1 MGLCIL
7 KNRGMT
13 LLPYIMIRQKKRLKL
28 YAIMLLSLMFLFTQ
42 IGFAAAKELA
52 IIVNKSFPA
61 IVLTNKDI
69 KEIYLGQRE
78 IIEGIRLRPVDQDYN
93 QAIRKAFMQRVIN
106 LPVDAY
112 TTYWNNRI
120 FQRGGIPPVLRK
132 SSEEVVRLL
141 VETDGAIGYVWM
153 EEAQAAGTRVK
164 ILFTID
170 SGQQ

>member
-1 MGLCIL
+1 MVYSGLL
-7 KNRGMT
+7 HSKGSEH
-13 LLPYIMIRQKKRLKL
+13 LMIRQKKRLKL
-28 YAIMLLSLMFLFTQ
+28 WALTLLSLMFLFTQ
-42 IGFAAAKELA
+42 IGFAAARELA

-78 IIEGIRLRPVDQDYN
+78 IIEGIRLKPVDQDYN
-93 QAIRKAFMQRVIN
+93 QAIRKVFMQRIIM

-112 TTYWNNRI
+112 STYWNNRI

-132 SSEEVVRLL
+132 SSEEVVKTV
-141 VETDGAIGYVWM
+141 VETDGAIGYVWL
-153 EEAQAAGTRVK
+153 EEAQTVASRVK
-164 ILFTID
+164 VLFTID

>member
-1 MGLCIL
+1 
-7 KNRGMT
+7 
-13 LLPYIMIRQKKRLKL
+13 MIRLKKRLKVFAL
-28 YAIMLLSLMFLFTQ
+28 TLLSLMFLFTQ
-42 IGFAAAKELA
+42 IGFASARELA
-52 IIVNKSFPA
+52 VISNKSFPA
-61 IVLTNKDI
+61 IVLTNRDV

-78 IIEGIRLRPVDQDYN
+78 IIEGVRLRPVDQDYN
-93 QAIRKAFMQRVIN
+93 QAIRKVFMQRIIM

-112 TTYWNNRI
+112 STYWNNRI

-132 SSEEVVRLL
+132 SSEEVVRT
-141 VETDGAIGYVWM
+141 VAETDGAIGYVWM